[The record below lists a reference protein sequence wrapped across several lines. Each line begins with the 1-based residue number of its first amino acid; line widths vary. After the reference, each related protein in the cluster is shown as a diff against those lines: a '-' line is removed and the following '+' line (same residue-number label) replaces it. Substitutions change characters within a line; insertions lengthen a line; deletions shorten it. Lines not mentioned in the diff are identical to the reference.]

1 MDATNP
7 GKTET
12 TLGISTALENGRLLV
27 KYVERDLPGWKG
39 GLNVNDELI
48 AVDGRRT
55 GNSLDEVNRLLTA
68 NQQIQVLVNRS
79 GMIRTLTLNPETV
92 TRAAWK
98 LEAQSAPAVQNI
110 LNILLD

>member
-1 MDATNP
+1 
-7 GKTET
+7 
-12 TLGISTALENGRLLV
+12 
-27 KYVERDLPGWKG
+27 
-39 GLNVNDELI
+39 
-48 AVDGRRT
+48 
-55 GNSLDEVNRLLTA
+55 
-68 NQQIQVLVNRS
+68 VLVSRS